1 MRAGETF
8 LGLDNAQIKTAIAT
22 GLIMAAFGF
31 IMGLGSTVITNYV
44 KEKI

>member
-1 MRAGETF
+1 MQEGETF
-8 LGLDNAQIKTAIAT
+8 LGLDNQQIKIAIAT

-31 IMGLGSTVITNYV
+31 VMSLGSTVITNYV